1 MLDYTPKEL
10 VQRDVLVVNPA
21 KICQPIGATYAAMGI
36 HNCMPHSH
44 GSQGCLSYLRMCLT
58 RHFREPTLGT
68 TSSFYE
74 GTAVFGGAS
83 NLKQALTNI
92 EAVYTPEVIAIH
104 TTCLSETIGDDVKQI
119 IEDVQAEG
127 LIDPSIKLCAASTP
141 SYVGSH
147 VTGYDNMVKSFVTTF
162 AKKTKPN
169 GKLNVIP
176 GFVDPGD
183 IREIK
188 RILSIMKIPTIVF
201 PDQTDVFDTGLTG
214 ERELFARGGT
224 PIGDVEDSANSMG
237 TIALCSMAGG
247 AAANVFKNK
256 FKMPVQI
263 GPAPIGIR
271 FTDRFAMKA
280 AELANVPIP
289 PELEQERARVV
300 DMMTD
305 AHPHFYGKKVAIF
318 GDPDILEGLTSLV
331 LEMGMEP
338 TVVLSGSVSK
348 DFENRVSGMVHP
360 LYPNSQILTGAD
372 LFTLHQ
378 LIKNEP
384 VDMLIGNTYGKHI
397 ALAEDIPL
405 IRVGFPIMDRANLHH
420 FPVMGYAGAA
430 RMVEWI
436 GNTFLDIK
444 DKTVPEEELEV
455 VQ

>member
-92 EAVYTPEVIAIH
+92 EAVYTPEVVAIH

-183 IREIK
+183 IREIR

-263 GPAPIGIR
+263 GPVPIGIR
-271 FTDRFAMKA
+271 YTDRFAMKA

-348 DFENRVSGMVHP
+348 DFENRVSGMVHS

-378 LIKNEP
+378 IIKNEP

-405 IRVGFPIMDRANLHH
+405 IRVGFPIMDRANMHH

-444 DKTVPEEELEV
+444 DKTIPEEELEI